1 VNAATARVLALPPR
15 RASLAGQYIAGADTD
30 GARKCRRQVTEAFF
44 ARFGDFDRWLTTPA
58 VDRLSAALP
67 VRGFAAWAAVST
79 GVAVDAGYV
88 VAAHSKW
95 GLFLAEK
102 DPAAAAAFRGEAA
115 SLGFDSLEIAKMW
128 SKLSQISVIAGR
140 PPDLLTADEYVAGRD
155 AFADAVTAMRGHRPK
170 TLATP
175 LFGLDAVMF
184 QRGQGPVPALRKP
197 WQARSVHEV
206 DWDHVAATAPT
217 MAATMRRYLAQVA
230 ISLRPSSVQVI
241 DTTLRQLAGMLVAEH
256 PDTTSVASIGRQH
269 IEAFKM
275 WLAARPGYRKQNALS
290 KTTLGMRMGHLRTF
304 FARIAEWDYD
314 DVPQRIPVFASDR
327 PLKDRPLPK
336 FLDDPSSAKLMT
348 AARAL
353 PDRFDRLCVE
363 LLARTGMRKGELLGL
378 TVDAVVQIGSAYW
391 LRTPVGKMRTD
402 RYIPLH
408 PTAKA
413 LIDDWVTQRA
423 DWQASDRL
431 FTDRGRPI
439 PPTRVDKAVQR
450 AAADAGIGHVHPHQ
464 LRHTLATQAINRGMS
479 LEAIAA
485 LLGHKTMTMTM
496 VYARIADRTVAN
508 EYFAVTEKVE
518 ALYQHQQTAQLPA
531 DAEGAQMR
539 KLRAEVH
546 RRMLGN
552 GYCARPVELDCHFES
567 ICESCTFF
575 VTTIE
580 FRPTLL
586 AQRDD
591 AEHKGQLARKKV
603 FDGLLDRLDASGA

>member
-1 VNAATARVLALPPR
+1 MSAATAKILAFTPKIEG
-15 RASLAGQYIAGADTD
+15 LAAQYIAGADTD
-30 GARKCRRQVTEAFF
+30 SGRKCRRQVTDAFN
-44 ARFGDFDRWLTTPA
+44 ATFGDFSSWLAAPVA
-58 VDRLSAALP
+58 QKRSASLP
-67 VRGFAAWAAVST
+67 VRGFAAWAAITT
-79 GVAVDAGYV
+79 GVAVDAQY
-88 VAAHSKW
+88 VAAAGSKW

-102 DPAAAAAFRGEAA
+102 YPQTAATFRAEAE
-115 SLGFDSLEIAKMW
+115 SLGFDTLEIDKMW
-128 SKLSQISVIAGR
+128 SKLSQITVIAGC
-140 PPDLLTADEYVAGRD
+140 PPDLLTEQQYVAARD
-155 AFADAVTAMRGHRPK
+155 MFAESVMTHRGYRPK

-184 QRGQGPVPALRKP
+184 QRGQAPVPALRKP
-197 WQARSVHEV
+197 CLARSVHEV
-206 DWDHVAATAPT
+206 DWDQVAATAPV
-217 MAATMRRYLAQVA
+217 MAATMRRYLTQIA
-230 ISLRPSSVQVI
+230 ISLRPSSVDVI
-241 DTTLRQLAGMLVAEH
+241 DTTLRQLAGMLTTGYPDVTCVAGIER
-256 PDTTSVASIGRQH
+256 VH
-269 IEAFKM
+269 IEQFKV
-275 WLAARPGYRKQNALS
+275 WLAARPGRRKSPLS

-304 FARIAEWDYD
+304 YERIIEWDFD
-314 DVPQRIPVFASDR
+314 DVPARIPVFTSDR

-336 FLDDPSSAKLMT
+336 FLDDPSAAKLMA
-348 AARAL
+348 AARAM
-353 PDRFDRLCVE
+353 PDRFDRLAVE
-363 LLARTGMRKGELLGL
+363 LLARTGMRRGELLGL

-408 PTAKA
+408 PAVKT
-413 LIDDWVTQRA
+413 LLDEWISQRA
-423 DWQASDRL
+423 HWQNTDLL

-450 AAADAGIGHVHPHQ
+450 AATAAGIGHVHPHQ

-496 VYARIADRTVAN
+496 VYARIADRTVAE
-508 EYFAVTEKVE
+508 EYFSVTEKVE
-518 ALYQHQQTAQLPA
+518 ALYQQQNPATLPA
-531 DAEGAQMR
+531 EAEGTKMR

-580 FRPTLL
+580 FRPTLR

-591 AEHKGQLARKKV
+591 AEAKGQLGRKKI
-603 FDGLLDRLDASGA
+603 FDGLLERLDATGT

>member
-1 VNAATARVLALPPR
+1 MSAAAATAATLPPR
-15 RASLAGQYIAGADTD
+15 RDWLAQQFIAAGDTD
-30 GARKCRRQVTEAFF
+30 SARKCRRHVTEAFV
-44 ARFGDFDRWLTTPA
+44 RLFGDFNTWLAAPA
-58 VDRLSAALP
+58 TDRLAASLP
-67 VRGFAAWAAVST
+67 VRGFAAWAAVAT
-79 GVAVDAGYV
+79 GAAVDAEYV
-88 VAAHSKW
+88 AAAHSKW
-95 GLFLAEK
+95 GLFLTEK
-102 DPAAAAAFRGEAA
+102 YPQTATTFRAEAA
-115 SLGFDSLEIAKMW
+115 SLGFDTLEIDKMW
-128 SKLSQISVIAGR
+128 SKLSQITVIAGR
-140 PPDLLTADEYVAGRD
+140 PPDLLTAPEYVAARD
-155 AFADAVTAMRGHRPK
+155 AFAAAVIAQRGYRPK

-184 QRGQGPVPALRKP
+184 QRGQAPVPALRKP
-197 WQARSVHEV
+197 WLARSVHEV
-206 DWDHVAATAPT
+206 DWDIVAATAPT
-217 MAATMRRYLAQVA
+217 MAATMRRYLTQVA
-230 ISLRPSSVQVI
+230 VSLRPSSVQVI

-256 PDTTSVASIGRQH
+256 PNLTTVAGIRREH
-269 IEAFKM
+269 IEAFKT
-275 WLAARPGYRKQNALS
+275 WLAARPGYRKQNKLS
-290 KTTLGMRMGHLRTF
+290 KTTLGMRMGHLRAF
-304 FARIAEWDYD
+304 FERIAEWDYD
-314 DVPQRIPVFASDR
+314 DVPARIPVFASDR
-327 PLKDRPLPK
+327 PLKDRPLPR
-336 FLDDPSSAKLMT
+336 FLDDPSAAKLMT

-353 PDRFDRLCVE
+353 PDRFDRLAVE

-408 PTAKA
+408 PAAKA
-413 LIDDWVTQRA
+413 LIDDWVAQRA
-423 DWQASDRL
+423 DWQASDLL

-450 AAADAGIGHVHPHQ
+450 AAAAAELGHVHPHQ

-496 VYARIADRTVAN
+496 VYARIADRTVAD
-508 EYFAVTEKVE
+508 EYFAVTAKVE
-518 ALYQHQQTAQLPA
+518 ALYQQQQTPQLPA
-531 DAEGAQMR
+531 DAEGTQMR

-580 FRPTLL
+580 FRPTLQ

-591 AEHKGQLARKKV
+591 AEHKGQLARKKI
-603 FDGLLDRLDASGA
+603 FDGLIERLDATGT

>member
-1 VNAATARVLALPPR
+1 MNAPATVRTLPR
-15 RASLAGQYIAGADTD
+15 RGPGLADQYIAAGDTD
-30 GARKCRRQVTEAFF
+30 AARKCRRHVTEAFTRLF
-44 ARFGDFDRWLTTPA
+44 TDFDRWLAAPVA
-58 VDRLSAALP
+58 DRLAAPLP
-67 VRGFAAWAAVST
+67 VRGFAAWAAVVT
-79 GVAVDAGYV
+79 GVAVDAQYV
-88 VAAHSKW
+88 AAAHSKW
-95 GLFLAEK
+95 GLFLTDK
-102 DPAAAAAFRGEAA
+102 HPQTAAAFRAEAA
-115 SLGFDSLEIAKMW
+115 SLGFDTLEIHKMW
-128 SKLSQISVIAGR
+128 SKLSQIAVIAGC
-140 PPDLLTADEYVAGRD
+140 PPDLLTADQYVTARD
-155 AFADAVTAMRGHRPK
+155 AFAAAVMALRGHRPK

-184 QRGQGPVPALRKP
+184 QRGQAPVPALRKP
-197 WQARSVHEV
+197 WLARSVHEV
-206 DWDHVAATAPT
+206 DWGHVAATAPT

-230 ISLRPSSVQVI
+230 VSLRPSSVQVI

-256 PDTTSVASIGRQH
+256 PDVTTVAGISRPH
-269 IEAFKM
+269 IEALKTWM
-275 WLAARPGYRKQNALS
+275 AARPGYGKHNTLS
-290 KTTLGMRMGHLRTF
+290 KTTLGMRMGHLRAF
-304 FARIAEWDYD
+304 FERIAEWDYD
-314 DVPQRIPVFASDR
+314 DVPTRIPVFASDR
-327 PLKDRPLPK
+327 PLKDRPLPR
-336 FLDDPSSAKLMT
+336 FLDDPSAAKLMT

-353 PDRFDRLCVE
+353 PERFDRLAVE

-408 PTAKA
+408 PTAKT
-413 LIDDWVTQRA
+413 LIDDWVAQRA
-423 DWQASDRL
+423 DWQTSDLL

-439 PPTRVDKAVQR
+439 PPTRVDKAVQH
-450 AAADAGIGHVHPHQ
+450 AATNAGIGHVHPHQ

-496 VYARIADRTVAN
+496 VYARIADRTVAD
-508 EYFAVTEKVE
+508 EYFAVTAKVE
-518 ALYQHQQTAQLPA
+518 ALYQHQQTPKLPA

-539 KLRAEVH
+539 KLRAEVS

-552 GYCARPVELDCHFES
+552 GYCARPVELDCHYES

-580 FRPTLL
+580 FRPTLQ

-591 AEHKGQLARKKV
+591 AERKGQLARKKI
-603 FDGLLDRLDASGA
+603 FDGLIERLDATGT